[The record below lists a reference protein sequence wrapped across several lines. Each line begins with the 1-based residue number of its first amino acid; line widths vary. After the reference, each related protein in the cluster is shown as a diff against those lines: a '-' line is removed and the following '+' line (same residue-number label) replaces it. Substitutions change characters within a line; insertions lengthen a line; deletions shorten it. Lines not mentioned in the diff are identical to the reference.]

1 MSQIY
6 QLSSRGKG
14 NRRRLVS
21 DRETC
26 ANRRTQSLPQRTLR
40 LTEGI
45 VPPLSLH
52 FAPIQA
58 ASVVPRLWNS
68 ASSVV
73 QDFDLR
79 GSGSRFHRS
88 KRHFFSL
95 TIGPP
100 LPAEEESRVGFCDV
114 VL

>member
-26 ANRRTQSLPQRTLR
+26 ANRRTQSLPQRTPR
-40 LTEGI
+40 LTEGHRGNSA
-45 VPPLSLH
+45 PLSLH

-68 ASSVV
+68 VSSVV

-100 LPAEEESRVGFCDV
+100 LPAEE
-114 VL
+114 